1 MLMKRSALIVV
12 AALLLSVFI
21 ANGNA
26 SGQTAPAANDVSA
39 ALIRELHD
47 LRLAIEKLANSS
59 SRVQVLAARA
69 SQREQHI
76 SSLTTDLIGV
86 TGKLSE
92 AAAETSLASARL
104 EQLKERLRTET
115 DPKRRAEMEE
125 EQAGFTIDVTRR
137 GLMQSSI
144 QAQVNALRQQILAE
158 QSDLADIEHR
168 LDELDRPAPDSQR

>member
-1 MLMKRSALIVV
+1 MKRSALIVV
-12 AALLLSVFI
+12 AVLLLSAFI
-21 ANGNA
+21 ANDA
-26 SGQTAPAANDVSA
+26 SAQTAPAANDVNA

-47 LRLAIEKLANSS
+47 LRLAIEKLASSS

-76 SSLTTDLIGV
+76 SSLTTDLITL

-92 AAAETSLASARL
+92 AAAEMSLANARL
-104 EQLKERLRTET
+104 EQLKERVRTET
-115 DPKRRAEMEE
+115 DPKQRAELEE
-125 EQAGFTIDVTRR
+125 AQAGFAIDVTRR

-144 QAQVNALRQQILAE
+144 QAQVNAIRQQILAE